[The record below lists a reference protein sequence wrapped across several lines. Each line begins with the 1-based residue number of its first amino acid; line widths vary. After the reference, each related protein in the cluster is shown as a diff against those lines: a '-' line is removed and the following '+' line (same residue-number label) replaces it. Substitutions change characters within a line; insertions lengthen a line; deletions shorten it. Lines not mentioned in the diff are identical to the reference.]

1 MPNNNNYNRED
12 NKGCL
17 EGLLESLFVGIIEL
31 FVVIVKEIFEIIF
44 ISIIEAFV
52 EIGRK
57 ILEYIFAIIAI
68 IFVIYLLVT
77 FLINHA

>member
-17 EGLLESLFVGIIEL
+17 EGFLEILFVGIIEL
-31 FVVIVKEIFEIIF
+31 FVGILKELFEIIF
-44 ISIIEAFV
+44 ISIIETFV

-57 ILEYIFAIIAI
+57 LLEYIFAIIAI

-77 FLINHA
+77 FLINHT